1 MTFGP
6 RHHSSP
12 RSPGDSSDPVA
23 GSTTIASMFG
33 SSGPTEPS
41 SKSSQASGTKW
52 LDGLISVIP

>member
-12 RSPGDSSDPVA
+12 RSPGDSSSPVS

-33 SSGPTEPS
+33 TSGPTEPTS
-41 SKSSQASGTKW
+41 NSSQSSGMEW
-52 LDGLISVIP
+52 LAGLISVMP

>member
-12 RSPGDSSDPVA
+12 RSPGGSSAPVA

-33 SSGPTEPS
+33 SSGPTV
-41 SKSSQASGTKW
+41 ATSGSTVVRAREW
-52 LDGLISVIP
+52 LTGLISVMP